1 MHITGN
7 TVHVPPTRQMTMTTI
22 ISKSAVTIKS
32 WESLF
37 FQKWLCA
44 YMPTRLI
51 HAWYSITSV
60 DMDMFMLKLNIAMC
74 TVYAMHNVPYMSPTH
89 VLGH

>member
-1 MHITGN
+1 MCITDN
-7 TVHVPPTRQMTMTTI
+7 TVHVPPRQMIMTTI
-22 ISKSAVTIKS
+22 ISKSAGTIKS

-44 YMPTRLI
+44 YMLTRLI

-60 DMDMFMLKLNIAMC
+60 DMDMFMLKLYIVMC